1 MLVSEA
7 GCCTIAS
14 IPQWPMTLKF
24 CPTLSRVLVSIAPA
38 TATHQQT
45 ICSLGQS
52 ANTFNTIHSFI
63 KKELG
68 GLAPRMGLGGGLPA

>member
-38 TATHQQT
+38 TTTHQQT

-52 ANTFNTIHSFI
+52 ANTFNTILSWPQSQ
-63 KKELG
+63 K
-68 GLAPRMGLGGGLPA
+68 